1 VTHACR
7 TSRAGTAPRAPDHA
21 IRHTGPAMIVN
32 DFIIMK
38 DFRAYGTNF
47 LRQEKSFRD
56 HGGELGWAL

>member
-1 VTHACR
+1 MPA
-7 TSRAGTAPRAPDHA
+7 APDHA